1 MNIVFVADVFADQI
15 PGGGEIVNDLVCQA
29 LEEKGHHVQKV
40 LSQNANKEDVAHAIQ
55 NGFHFIFGNHL
66 QVNPEIK
73 SMLANSSITGQCK
86 YIIYEHDHKYLLSR
100 DPSVYDNFVAP
111 SKGHIVDEQFY
122 LYASAVLCQSKI
134 HKEVL
139 LKNIPEAKAVNL
151 GCSIWSDDFITAAE
165 NITINK
171 SKGTAIIESSNPTKN
186 QQKAELYCQSEGIKY
201 DLISSDSPVGLLSVL
216 SEYEQYVFF
225 PRVLETFCRVV
236 VEAKL
241 AGCKI
246 ITNPKLLGVASEEW
260 FVNSTR
266 EEILQKIKSSKQDT
280 IDAIEGIFTAKE
292 LEVNDITVILNS
304 YRRPYNLERQI
315 KAIREQSVKP
325 KEIWLW
331 INDHEDNRDFDH
343 TKLDVDRI
351 FHNNHNWK
359 FYGRFAA
366 ALLADTEH
374 VAIFD
379 DDTIPGS
386 KWFEN
391 CLDSMQQQEGIM
403 GSAGYIQTGP
413 YAMQYE
419 PERAGWP
426 AKNDNLKRVDYVGH
440 AWFFKR
446 NWLSYL
452 WAEKPF
458 TWDNGEDIHFS
469 YTAQKYGGIQT
480 YCPPHPEEDLSM
492 HGSLHGYELG
502 VDDKATSNN
511 VAVPHQVFFTQ
522 RDGCIQTAIK
532 GGWKTVYNVKVK

>member
-1 MNIVFVADVFADQI
+1 MNIIFVADVFADQI

-29 LEEKGHHVQKV
+29 LEENGHHVQKV
-40 LSQNANKEDVAHAIQ
+40 LSQNINKEDVAHAIQ

-66 QVNPEIK
+66 QVDPEIK
-73 SMLANSSITGQCK
+73 HLFASGSIAGQCK

-100 DPSVYDNFVAP
+100 DPSVYDRFVAP

-139 LKNIPEAKAVNL
+139 LKNIPETKAVNL
-151 GCSIWSDDFITAAE
+151 GCSIWSDDFIAAVE
-165 NITINK
+165 DITINK
-171 SKGTAIIESSNPTKN
+171 SKGTAIIKSSNPTKN
-186 QQKAELYCQSEGIKY
+186 QQKAEIYCQSEGIEY
-201 DLISSDSPVGLLSVL
+201 DLVSSDSPVGLLNVL
-216 SEYEQYVFF
+216 AEYEQYVFF

-266 EEILQKIKSSKQDT
+266 EQILQKIKSSKQNT
-280 IDAIEGIFTAKE
+280 IETIENIFSTKASKI
-292 LEVNDITVILNS
+292 NDITVILNS

-315 KAIREQSVKP
+315 EAIREQSVEP

-331 INDHEDNRDFDH
+331 INDHEDNRGFDH

-426 AKNDNLKRVDYVGH
+426 AKNDDLKRVDYVGH

-446 NWLSYL
+446 SWLSYL

-480 YCPPHPEEDLSM
+480 YCPPHPEGDLSM

-511 VAVPHQVFFTQ
+511 IAVSHQVFFTQ

-532 GGWKTVYNVKVK
+532 GGWETVYNVKVK